1 MAKQEIKAGVATIK
15 FLTIKYEHRAFDGE
29 GEYRLYLDEKDYMV
43 LKDATV
49 ERIRKL
55 RKLLGG

>member
-1 MAKQEIKAGVATIK
+1 MTKPIKAGVATIR
-15 FLTIKYEHRAFDGE
+15 FPNIKYEYRDFDGN
-29 GEYRLYLDEKDYMV
+29 GEYRIYLSEKDYMV

-55 RKLLGG
+55 RKMLNG